1 MPLQTNRNQNND
13 FPVFRF
19 SDILLMKAEATLRS
33 NGSAQVVADLVN
45 QVRSNRTTSPALT
58 TVSLEDIYQERSREL
73 AMETWH
79 RNDMIRFGKF
89 ENKWGY
95 KTDADKNKRI
105 LPIPQ
110 GAMTLNPALK
120 QNPGY

>member
-1 MPLQTNRNQNND
+1 
-13 FPVFRF
+13 
-19 SDILLMKAEATLRS
+19 MKAEATLRS
-33 NGSAQVVADLVN
+33 NGSASTVADLVN

-58 TVSLEDIYQERSREL
+58 TVTLEDIYVERSREFVSE
-73 AMETWH
+73 AWH

-95 KTDADKNKRI
+95 KTDANVNKRI